1 MDDMAEKITSLLSDP
16 DGMEKIKGMAEALF
30 GENKPAEEPP
40 SKPGGGLSLPEG
52 FDPVKLMG
60 AFSALSKSGGDDR
73 TALLMALK
81 PHLAP
86 ERRDRVDKAVK
97 LLKIASLLPVL
108 RDEGLL
114 DMLGI

>member
-30 GENKPAEEPP
+30 GENKPAAPP
-40 SKPGGGLSLPEG
+40 PQSGGGLSLPEG
-52 FDPVKLMG
+52 FDPAKLMG
-60 AFSALSKSGGDDR
+60 VFSALSKSGGDDR
-73 TALLMALK
+73 TALLLALK

-86 ERRDRVDKAVK
+86 ERRERVDKAVK